1 MERYCPQLTEEL
13 DYYGVFTTEE
23 YVEEAAPS
31 DAAVRDHTNE
41 GQCLSNCQV
50 YVKKCRTTHSQ
61 SVDPLLGPLES
72 LPNSV
77 SQDASCPFVPDNFTQ
92 RSKAASLFSCI
103 AEGEA
108 WLLQLKSSLRI
119 QLYERSAKVQLPAHL
134 IKETSSQIKLYQTPS
149 SDLMSC
155 KRTSTSN

>member
-1 MERYCPQLTEEL
+1 KASRTQSPRMPHVHLFQTTSHR
-13 DYYGVFTTEE
+13 GVKSYKGHLLLVT
-23 YVEEAAPS
+23 
-31 DAAVRDHTNE
+31 
-41 GQCLSNCQV
+41 
-50 YVKKCRTTHSQ
+50 
-61 SVDPLLGPLES
+61 LGPG
-72 LPNSV
+72 PV
-77 SQDASCPFVPDNFTQ
+77 

-108 WLLQLKSSLRI
+108 WLLQLISSLRI

-149 SDLMSC
+149 SDSMSC